1 MIVFVVKSEL
11 IVSVLFTV
19 CKRVHCVNLLKMHVS
34 LGFFFFLRAALC
46 LLAVAK
52 HCKIHM
58 LRANPRHSRNQ
69 VAA

>member
-11 IVSVLFTV
+11 IVSVPFTV

-34 LGFFFFLRAALC
+34 LGFFFLRAVLC